1 MLTMP
6 CPSPARQSPHLR
18 SGLGG
23 KRLSSISWHRL
34 QPVLAAPR
42 SPLPLSAGLGPSLSI
57 QDAPEARVLHRC
69 VHFRRHASARAIA
82 AAIRVVAQERPAL
95 DHSLVGAGLLRIV
108 ACLRTPR
115 I

>member
-1 MLTMP
+1 M
-6 CPSPARQSPHLR
+6 RI
-18 SGLGG
+18 
-23 KRLSSISWHRL
+23 ISLFANQRASRGPL
-34 QPVLAAPR
+34 PDGRGSEPVWPFLWGRPR
-42 SPLPLSAGLGPSLSI
+42 PLPLSAGLGPSLSI